1 MKTDPTA
8 ARAGAFAT
16 THWSL
21 VLRAGDR
28 ASDEAEAALGHLY
41 QIYSRP
47 LYTYIRRQG
56 HSAETALDLVQEIF
70 LALLEKD
77 QLAGVSP
84 QKGRFRSYLMT
95 AANHLLANEWHRQR
109 RQKRGGGRFPV
120 ALDALTAEESY
131 RLEPSDPH
139 TPEVIFEKR
148 WALALLDQVVSQLRA
163 EWVATGK
170 GDLFNALQSFLSG
183 HSDTPTYA
191 EVGHRLH
198 MTEGAARVAVH
209 RLRQRYRDLL
219 RQEIAQTVADP
230 KDLEDEVGHLLAV
243 LRR

>member
-8 ARAGAFAT
+8 VPAGAFAT

-47 LYTYIRRQG
+47 LYSYIRRQG
-56 HSAETALDLVQEIF
+56 HSAETARDLVQEIF

-84 QKGRFRSYLMT
+84 RKGRFRSYLMT
-95 AANHLLANEWHRQR
+95 AANHLLANEWHRQH
-109 RQKRGGGRFPV
+109 RQKRGGGRLPLT
-120 ALDALTAEESY
+120 LDALAAEEGFCQ
-131 RLEPSDPH
+131 EPSDPH

-148 WALALLDQVVSQLRA
+148 WALALLDQVVSQLRS
-163 EWVATGK
+163 EWISAGK
-170 GDLFNALQSFLSG
+170 GELFTALQSFLSG
-183 HSDTPTYA
+183 NTDTPTYA
-191 EVGHRLH
+191 EVGQRLA

>member
-1 MKTDPTA
+1 MKSDPTTLP
-8 ARAGAFAT
+8 ARAFAT

-56 HSAETALDLVQEIF
+56 HSIETALDLVQEVF

-77 QLAGVSP
+77 QLASVSP
-84 QKGRFRSYLMT
+84 QKGRFRSYLMA

-109 RQKRGGGRFPV
+109 RQKRGGGRLPL
-120 ALDALTAEESY
+120 ALETLTAEESF
-131 RLEPSDPH
+131 RPELSDPH

-163 EWVATGK
+163 EWTTAGK
-170 GDLFNALQSFLSG
+170 AELFTALQGFLSG
-183 HSDTPTYA
+183 NTETPSYA
-191 EVGHRLH
+191 EVGQRLA

-230 KDLEDEVGHLLAV
+230 KDLEDEVSHLLAV